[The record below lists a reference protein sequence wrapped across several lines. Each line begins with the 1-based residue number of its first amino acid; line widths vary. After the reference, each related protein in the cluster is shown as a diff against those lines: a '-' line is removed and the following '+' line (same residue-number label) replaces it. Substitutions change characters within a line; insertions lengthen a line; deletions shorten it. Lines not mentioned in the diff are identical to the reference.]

1 MKYNRDRVIRL
12 LDFQAPVQTHKCN
25 PAVSV
30 QSIFELVYSFP
41 SFNSLPSTWY
51 LMHMRKIDLALEKIA
66 YIQIDKDVVHTQ
78 VKCFLVS
85 DCLRWMVCVQYQLTL
100 SVLLIWKK
108 KKSLYFSAP
117 IWCMQLVTN
126 VTNNKITFKINKSAH
141 IFNRNRK
148 TASFILVA
156 STRNTIGISF
166 HDHTA
171 CDH

>member
-1 MKYNRDRVIRL
+1 MKYNRDRVITL

-41 SFNSLPSTWY
+41 SSNSSPSTWY

-66 YIQIDKDVVHTQ
+66 FIQIDKDVVHTQ

-100 SVLLIWKK
+100 SVLLIWKKK

-166 HDHTA
+166 HTA
-171 CDH
+171 CDQV

>member
-30 QSIFELVYSFP
+30 QSIFELVYIFP
-41 SFNSLPSTWY
+41 SSNSSPSTWY

-78 VKCFLVS
+78 EKSFLVS
-85 DCLRWMVCVQYQLTL
+85 DCLRWMVCIQYQLTL

-148 TASFILVA
+148 TASFIIVA

-166 HDHTA
+166 HTA
-171 CDH
+171 CDQV